1 MLDIKSQSPKRN
13 TFPIEDM
20 SMMKKI
26 GKTIINQ
33 ITREEAEEWEEYLE
47 EEKEVDIEGVIE
59 AEVEEEEI

>member
-1 MLDIKSQSPKRN
+1 M
-13 TFPIEDM
+13 FPIEDM

-47 EEKEVDIEGVIE
+47 EEKEVDIEGVIGV
-59 AEVEEEEI
+59 AIEVEEVEI